1 MTTKCV
7 NPACGVPFR
16 YLRGG
21 KLFLVDRP
29 GDSHGGDPAG
39 AMTDGSRVS
48 EFFYL
53 CEACCKTMQVIL
65 DKGGAVVLKTFDR
78 TPPVSIQRPEAGE
91 LPQSLTA

>member
-7 NPACGVPFR
+7 NPACCVPFR

-21 KLFLVDRP
+21 RLFLVDRP
-29 GDSHGGDPAG
+29 GDASVGDDAS

-53 CEACCKTMQVIL
+53 CEVCCKTMQVIL
-65 DKGGAVVLKTFDR
+65 DKGGAVVLQGFDR
-78 TPPVSIQRPEAGE
+78 RPVTPHQSPEAGDST
-91 LPQSLTA
+91 QSLIA

>member
-21 KLFLVDRP
+21 RLFLVDRP
-29 GDSHGGDPAG
+29 SDAREKDESP
-39 AMTDGSRVS
+39 MTDGSRIS

-53 CEACCKTMQVIL
+53 CEVCRKTMQVIL

-78 TPPVSIQRPEAGE
+78 KPPISIQPSQGGD
-91 LPQSLTA
+91 LPQMLTA

>member
-21 KLFLVDRP
+21 RLFLVDRP
-29 GDSHGGDPAG
+29 SDARDRDESP
-39 AMTDGSRVS
+39 MTDGSRIS

-53 CEACCKTMQVIL
+53 CENCCKIMQVIL
-65 DKGGAVVLKTFDR
+65 DKGGAVVLKRFDR
-78 TPPVSIQRPEAGE
+78 KSPISIQRSERGD
-91 LPQSLTA
+91 LSQTLTA